1 MNKTHMNKDRP
12 ARGFTVLELVVVI
25 AIIVVLGAIT
35 FGSFSRQLPR
45 ANLNSAASELQ
56 AALHGARQHALATGH
71 DVWVMV
77 FPQYVTSSG
86 TGRIIVYED
95 AASSFAAGGTLTV
108 GNYDPA
114 TLAFVAPGQ
123 VVTTVDLPTGI
134 VVGPAIGRG
143 SSASLPAP
151 LSGVDVTKGC
161 SFCSTSGDGRG
172 AVRFRPNGSASF
184 YAGSTLQTVTGG
196 ASMGLNATAVN
207 RTWTLVVTSAAGTV
221 QLLPGS

>member
-1 MNKTHMNKDRP
+1 MDRHRTS
-12 ARGFTVLELVVVI
+12 RGFTLVELGVVMTIVI
-25 AIIVVLGAIT
+25 VLGAIAVS
-35 FGSFSRQLPR
+35 SFSRQLPR
-45 ANLNSAASELQ
+45 SNLNSAASELQ
-56 AALHGARQHALATGH
+56 SAMHGARQHALATGH

-77 FPQYVTSSG
+77 FPQYVSSSG

-95 AASSFAAGGTLTV
+95 AASNFAAGGALNV
-108 GNYDPA
+108 GNYAPG

-123 VVTTVDLPTGI
+123 VVTTFDLPTGI
-134 VVGPAIGRG
+134 VVGPATGRG
-143 SSASLPAP
+143 TSATLPAP
-151 LSGVDVTKGC
+151 LAGVDVTKAC

-196 ASMGLNATAVN
+196 ASMGLNASAVN
-207 RTWTLVVTSAAGTV
+207 RTWTLVVTSAAGAV

>member
-1 MNKTHMNKDRP
+1 MNKDRTS
-12 ARGFTVLELVVVI
+12 RGFTLVELGVVM
-25 AIIVVLGAIT
+25 AIVVVLGAIAVS
-35 FGSFSRQLPR
+35 SFSRQLPR
-45 ANLNSAASELQ
+45 SNLNSAASELQ
-56 AALHGARQHALATGH
+56 ATMHGARQHALATGH

-95 AASSFAAGGTLTV
+95 AASNFAVGGTLTV
-108 GNYDPA
+108 GTYDPG

-123 VVTTVDLPTGI
+123 VVTTIDLPTGI
-134 VVGPAIGRG
+134 VVGPTTGRG
-143 SSASLPAP
+143 SSATLRAP
-151 LSGVDVTKGC
+151 LAGVDVTKAC

-184 YAGSTLQTVTGG
+184 YAGSALQTVTAG
-196 ASMGLNATAVN
+196 ASMGLNASAVN

-221 QLLPGS
+221 QLLPGG